1 MKSSKYAICL
11 LIGGLFCSGV
21 NAEVLNFSRAYGL
34 ALENANHIRSSIYVS
49 EAEKEKIKQE
59 ESQLYPQIN
68 FSTSYKKSELE
79 ANPTG
84 NITRQGLITY
94 SLSARQSIYNPET
107 YTRID
112 MQESRSKYSGIK
124 VEFEKEELA
133 QKLFKTYLDILKS
146 QNKIRLLESYLEY
159 NRSKLEG
166 LTKKFDMDLSNK
178 MDLLQ
183 MRVEYNSAQ
192 IELDKENKLFHVYD
206 LKFKQYIGDIAYEL
220 PKIESDKL
228 ILETIKEMKAQ
239 VAGKSDLEKSLK
251 VKQAAAA
258 VEISNSELEN
268 AKTGHLPKVTFDAA
282 YSLYDTD
289 TPTVDA
295 PYDNTKYAM
304 LSLNMPIYGG
314 GYVSSKIDSSK
325 LMRKAAGEDLENAK
339 KDVLVQH
346 DEYLAIFEASS
357 ESVGMYKNALESAE
371 LYLQAINQGYDY
383 GLKSIIDLNDAKNK
397 LNEVKYKYV
406 ENMHEMV
413 NSYIGLLM
421 VTNNFKEL
429 NLLDKLVE

>member
-1 MKSSKYAICL
+1 MKSNKYALCL
-11 LIGGLFCSGV
+11 LLGGLFCSGV

-34 ALENANHIRSSIYVS
+34 ALENANNIRSSVYVS
-49 EAEKEKIKQE
+49 EAEKEKINQE
-59 ESQLYPQIN
+59 VSQLYPQIN
-68 FSTSYKKSELE
+68 FSASYKKSELE

-84 NITRQGLITY
+84 HMTRQGLITY
-94 SLSARQSIYNPET
+94 SLSARQNIYNPEI
-107 YTRID
+107 YSRID

-124 VEFEKEELA
+124 VEFEKEDLA

-159 NRSKLEG
+159 NRSKLEQ
-166 LTKKFDMDLSNK
+166 LSKKFDMDMSNK

-239 VAGKSDLEKSLK
+239 VLGKSDLEKSLK
-251 VKQAAAA
+251 VKQAEAA
-258 VEISNSELEN
+258 VAVSNSELEN

-282 YSLYDTD
+282 YSKYDTD
-289 TPTVDA
+289 TPTIEA
-295 PYDNTKYAM
+295 PYDTTSYAM
-304 LSLNMPIYGG
+304 LSFNMPIYSG
-314 GYVSSKIDSSK
+314 GYVSSRVDSSR

-339 KDVLVQH
+339 KEVHVQH
-346 DEYLAIFEASS
+346 NEYLAIFEAST
-357 ESVGMYKNALESAE
+357 ESVSMYKNALESAE

-383 GLKSIIDLNDAKNK
+383 GLKSIIDLNEAKNK

-406 ENMHEMV
+406 ENMYEMV

>member
-1 MKSSKYAICL
+1 MKSNRYALCL
-11 LIGGLFCSGV
+11 LLSGLFFSSAD
-21 NAEVLNFSRAYGL
+21 AEVLNFSRAYGL

-49 EAEKEKIKQE
+49 EAEKEKINQE

-68 FSTSYKKSELE
+68 LSASYRKSEYE
-79 ANPTG
+79 ANPTK

-94 SLSARQSIYNPET
+94 SLSARQSIYNPEI

-124 VEFEKEELA
+124 VESEKEELA

-146 QNKIRLLESYLEY
+146 QNKIKLLESYLEY

-166 LTKKFDMDLSNK
+166 LTKKFDMNMSNK

-192 IELDKENKLFHVYD
+192 IELDKENKLFNVYD
-206 LKFKQYIGDIAYEL
+206 LKFKQYIGNINYEL

-228 ILETIKEMKAQ
+228 ILETIGEMKAQ
-239 VAGKSDLEKSLK
+239 VVGKSNLEKSLK
-251 VKQAAAA
+251 VKQAETA

-282 YSLYDTD
+282 YSKYDTD

-295 PYDNTKYAM
+295 PYDNSMYAM

-314 GYVSSKIDSSK
+314 GYVSSKIDSSR
-325 LMRKAAGEDLENAK
+325 LMKKAAGEDLENAK
-339 KDVLVQH
+339 KEVHVQY
-346 DEYLAIFEASS
+346 DEYLAVFEASA
-357 ESVGMYKNALESAE
+357 ESVGMYKKALESAE
-371 LYLQAINQGYDY
+371 LYLQAINQGYDH

-406 ENMHEMV
+406 ENMYEMV